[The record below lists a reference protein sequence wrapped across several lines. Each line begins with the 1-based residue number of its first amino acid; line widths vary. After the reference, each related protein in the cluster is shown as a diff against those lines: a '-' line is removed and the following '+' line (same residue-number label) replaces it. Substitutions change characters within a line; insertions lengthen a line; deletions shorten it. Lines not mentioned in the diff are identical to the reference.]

1 MGRTGER
8 EVVMRTDGPRLRD
21 ITAPPN
27 VISILRLALVPVA
40 LWFLWSGE
48 RAIAVAVLLVMIAS
62 DSLDGYVARRTGR
75 ITELGKI
82 LDPLA
87 DKVAVDSVLA
97 FLVVRGEFPLW
108 ALVFLVLRDLAIA
121 TTALSLARRLGS
133 VPPSNAVGKA
143 TIVALAGLTIAYVA
157 DLKVL
162 EGPFLIVAVGLA
174 AVSLVSYGRV
184 AAAAR
189 GSASGAPASGS
200 DAAPASG
207 SEASRTGER

>member
-1 MGRTGER
+1 MAASLYYWT
-8 EVVMRTDGPRLRD
+8 RD
-21 ITAPPN
+21 
-27 VISILRLALVPVA
+27 RH
-40 LWFLWSGE
+40 F
-48 RAIAVAVLLVMIAS
+48 AS
-62 DSLDGYVARRTGR
+62 DVRTGR
-75 ITELGKI
+75 AHINCG
-82 LDPLA
+82 
-87 DKVAVDSVLA
+87 
-97 FLVVRGEFPLW
+97 
-108 ALVFLVLRDLAIA
+108 
-121 TTALSLARRLGS
+121 
-133 VPPSNAVGKA
+133 
-143 TIVALAGLTIAYVA
+143 IVALAGLTIAYVA